1 MVFIICFH
9 FIVILKILD
18 PINLEG
24 VNKYNVMIHSQ
35 ERDLYFLKALSMKNK
50 VEELWKRKST
60 N

>member
-1 MVFIICFH
+1 MISQNFII
-9 FIVILKILD
+9 LL
-18 PINLEG
+18 N
-24 VNKYNVMIHSQ
+24 YNVMIHSQ